1 MELLA
6 LLSNSD
12 EIISKVKGALKK
24 YTVYPLRTP
33 GELED
38 LYSNIPLSLFI
49 IDTCSHKLSSV
60 SPMLKR
66 IDRETA
72 ILITSERPDRRR
84 FEGMPDSVFDCIS
97 PDDIRTDLPL
107 LVERALERQK
117 YKQEVRVI
125 TRSTDNPA
133 VSRPR
138 GRLRMEA
145 DVAGRYDAPSGGR
158 YIHEKVIVNF
168 ARMLSV
174 SFDMRKLLDHFID
187 SVMEIARVGKMSVLL
202 REKDVFVAKTHY
214 GLDPYLADNI
224 RLDKDSALAMMLAR
238 TGKIL
243 QKPVDFGDPSFVA
256 VRGDMDI
263 LQCEVSFPMIYKGK
277 LIGIFNID
285 GKITDEPFYREELE
299 IIYILCNYLAAAVK
313 DIDLYH
319 KMWYQKE
326 FTNNILSSMNSGM
339 IAIDAS
345 ERITVFNQQASEI
358 LGVDASNMIGNDLR
372 ALPSPLGDILYETMV
387 EGVSYRRHEVMLGP
401 AKLPLGINSY
411 RLTDEKQNPIGAGII
426 FSDLSAS
433 KQLEEQQRRTEKL
446 EAVNDLMGKIAHEVR
461 NPLTSIQTYIQI
473 LNEKQTDDEMNSFYV
488 NTVQESINRL
498 NSLIDKLVSFSSKP
512 EFSFEKEEINGFME
526 ETHRFIAKRLPANC
540 MISRPEIEGSFFIR
554 ADRKE
559 LVRAFYYLALSA
571 VEDAESS
578 VKIKLSAV
586 PSGRGGA
593 DVTIVLSYSGGIPLA
608 RDGQGLIKPLLDVDH
623 LGAELN
629 IPISNKI
636 IEGHGGRLEMKR
648 EGDTNMFITTL
659 PIVDRRGTRISYK

>member
-60 SPMLKR
+60 LPMLKR

-125 TRSTDNPA
+125 TRATDNPT

-145 DVAGRYDAPSGGR
+145 DVAGRYDVPSGGR

-243 QKPVDFGDPSFVA
+243 QKPVDFGDPSLVA

-285 GKITDEPFYREELE
+285 GKITDEQFYREELE

-319 KMWYQKE
+319 KMWY
-326 FTNNILSSMNSGM
+326 
-339 IAIDAS
+339 
-345 ERITVFNQQASEI
+345 
-358 LGVDASNMIGNDLR
+358 
-372 ALPSPLGDILYETMV
+372 
-387 EGVSYRRHEVMLGP
+387 YR
-401 AKLPLGINSY
+401 
-411 RLTDEKQNPIGAGII
+411 
-426 FSDLSAS
+426 
-433 KQLEEQQRRTEKL
+433 
-446 EAVNDLMGKIAHEVR
+446 
-461 NPLTSIQTYIQI
+461 
-473 LNEKQTDDEMNSFYV
+473 
-488 NTVQESINRL
+488 
-498 NSLIDKLVSFSSKP
+498 
-512 EFSFEKEEINGFME
+512 
-526 ETHRFIAKRLPANC
+526 
-540 MISRPEIEGSFFIR
+540 
-554 ADRKE
+554 
-559 LVRAFYYLALSA
+559 
-571 VEDAESS
+571 
-578 VKIKLSAV
+578 
-586 PSGRGGA
+586 
-593 DVTIVLSYSGGIPLA
+593 
-608 RDGQGLIKPLLDVDH
+608 
-623 LGAELN
+623 
-629 IPISNKI
+629 
-636 IEGHGGRLEMKR
+636 
-648 EGDTNMFITTL
+648 
-659 PIVDRRGTRISYK
+659 

>member
-125 TRSTDNPA
+125 TRSTDNPT